1 MTFDSTRLYQ
11 RAMADE
17 GGWEPME
24 ADYLPAGVEGRVY
37 KPDEGD
43 GLTVLMARFPAGY
56 VEPRHVHHD
65 MEHWGVVVEG
75 EMHAE
80 GTVARIG
87 DYFYGPVGV
96 EHGPFSYPNG
106 CTVFVTMHGKT
117 EIQ

>member
-56 VEPRHVHHD
+56 VGPRHVHHD
-65 MEHWGVVVEG
+65 RERWGVVVEG

-80 GTVARIG
+80 GKVSGIG
-87 DYFYGPVGV
+87 DYFYVPVGV